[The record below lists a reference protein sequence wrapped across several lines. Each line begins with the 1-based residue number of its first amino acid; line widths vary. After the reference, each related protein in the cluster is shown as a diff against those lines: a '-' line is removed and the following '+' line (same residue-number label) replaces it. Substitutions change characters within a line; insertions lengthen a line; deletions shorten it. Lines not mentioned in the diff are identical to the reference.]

1 MSWSRKVK
9 KYTGVNLSEDDSKSN
24 LLRQKII
31 ELTSDYFDL
40 VHKKKKFVPNET
52 FIAAS
57 SKVLDKNDLNNLV
70 DASLDLWLTSG
81 RYVANLK
88 TLQKIWKKFVISVS
102 DSQII
107 SFFGINIRLEK

>member
-40 VHKKKKFVPNET
+40 VTKK
-52 FIAAS
+52 
-57 SKVLDKNDLNNLV
+57 NLF
-70 DASLDLWLTSG
+70 
-81 RYVANLK
+81 K
-88 TLQKIWKKFVISVS
+88 
-102 DSQII
+102 
-107 SFFGINIRLEK
+107 